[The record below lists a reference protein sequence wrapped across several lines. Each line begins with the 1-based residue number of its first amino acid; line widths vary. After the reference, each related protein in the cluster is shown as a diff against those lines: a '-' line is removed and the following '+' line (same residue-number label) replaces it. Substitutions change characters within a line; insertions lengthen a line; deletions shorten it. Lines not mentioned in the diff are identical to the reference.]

1 MLKREFLKRLDE
13 KMRPLPKSERED
25 IMRDIEEHF
34 YFGLQEGE
42 SEEAIVSQLGSPEKM
57 GKELVAA
64 YRMEQ
69 VAEHRTA
76 RHVFQA
82 VWAVVGL
89 SLFNLI
95 IVLGPF
101 LALLGLLIAGWTAG
115 GSFIIT
121 PILYSGMS
129 LIYPPKFIW
138 FEWFLSLAL
147 AGLGILM
154 CLGMYQMTKLT
165 IHAFMRYLH
174 WNYRMV
180 KGGQTS

>member
-115 GSFIIT
+115 GVFIIT
-121 PILYSGMS
+121 LILFSGMS
-129 LIYPPKFIW
+129 LIYPPKFFW
-138 FEWFLSLAL
+138 FECFLNLAL
-147 AGLGILM
+147 ADIGILVCLGI
-154 CLGMYQMTKLT
+154 YKLT
-165 IHAFMRYLH
+165 ELTFITYLLFL
-174 WNYRMV
+174 
-180 KGGQTS
+180 

>member
-1 MLKREFLKRLDE
+1 VSPRRTTLPSPRL
-13 KMRPLPKSERED
+13 S
-25 IMRDIEEHF
+25 
-34 YFGLQEGE
+34 
-42 SEEAIVSQLGSPEKM
+42 
-57 GKELVAA
+57 
-64 YRMEQ
+64 
-69 VAEHRTA
+69 TT
-76 RHVFQA
+76 
-82 VWAVVGL
+82 
-89 SLFNLI
+89 
-95 IVLGPF
+95 PF
-101 LALLGLLIAGWTAG
+101 PTRRSSDLLGLLIAGWTAG